1 MGLKVNQAKRTLL
14 KIEERERGN
23 MEELVIIRRNDA
35 FTDSLTIAES
45 TNNQHK
51 SVVALIKSHR
61 KSLEKFGR
69 VEFSDLKSLNPKG
82 GRPTKF
88 CYLNEPQATL
98 LITFLDNS
106 ERVVEFKT
114 ELVRQFYLMRKIL
127 AEKQTAEWIDTRKQG
142 ILIRKDETNVIQK
155 LVEYAKGQGS
165 EHANML
171 YMTYTKLANKM
182 VGITDRE
189 TATNAQLNDLSTM
202 ERLITK
208 VVIDGMN
215 EGLNYKD
222 IYKNSKERLE
232 TVYGWLPKEVGA

>member
-1 MGLKVNQAKRTLL
+1 
-14 KIEERERGN
+14 
-23 MEELVIIRRNDA
+23 MEELVILKNEQA
-35 FTDSLTIAES
+35 LTDSITVSELFGKRHDNVLRIIDNLVETLPKNGERSLFIQSRRKADDGQFHRVYFMNRDGFS
-45 TNNQHK
+45 LLVMGFTGK
-51 SVVALIKSHR
+51 KALEWKLKYIEAFNAM
-61 KSLEKFGR
+61 EK
-69 VEFSDLKSLNPKG
+69 
-82 GRPTKF
+82 
-88 CYLNEPQATL
+88 
-98 LITFLDNS
+98 IIS
-106 ERVVEFKT
+106 EK
-114 ELVRQFYLMRKIL
+114 L
-127 AEKQTAEWIDTRKQG
+127 TAEWIETRRQG
-142 ILIRKDETNVIQK
+142 QLDRRNETNVIQK
-155 LVEYAKGQGS
+155 LVEYAKEQGS